1 MVSSSKASNPF
12 SLQWSNQNEEIM
24 EEKQFFLSSVIIMNK
39 KNMVVDMKYL
49 FSFFYIIRFRFEYS
63 QMVTINDGDG
73 QDLPCLPECM

>member
-1 MVSSSKASNPF
+1 
-12 SLQWSNQNEEIM
+12 
-24 EEKQFFLSSVIIMNK
+24 MNK

>member
-1 MVSSSKASNPF
+1 
-12 SLQWSNQNEEIM
+12 M
-24 EEKQFFLSSVIIMNK
+24 EMFVVLTELFYLLFLSSVIIMNK
-39 KNMVVDMKYL
+39 KNMVVDRKYL

>member
-1 MVSSSKASNPF
+1 MWSRSDWIVL
-12 SLQWSNQNEEIM
+12 SLILLNDI
-24 EEKQFFLSSVIIMNK
+24 FLSSVIIMNK
-39 KNMVVDMKYL
+39 KNMVVDRKYL